1 MSQNYPSVVESSE
14 KKTEVR
20 AMFNAIAGRYDLLN
34 RVLSAGIDQRWRR
47 RAVALLAAERPKR
60 ILDIA
65 TGTADLALLATSLQP
80 EKVIGLDIS
89 AEMLAVGREKAA
101 RHASGEL
108 VELIEG
114 DAEAMPF
121 EDNSFDAI
129 LVAFGVR
136 NFGDL
141 GGGLRE
147 MNRVLRPG
155 GSAVVLEFSQ
165 PTAVPIKQLYGFYSK
180 HILPRIGGA
189 ISGDS
194 GAYKYLPDSV
204 AAFPYGDA
212 FLKRMAEAGF
222 ASGVCERLTFGI
234 ASLYKAQAS

>member
-1 MSQNYPSVVESSE
+1 MSENYPSVVESAE

-20 AMFNAIAGRYDLLN
+20 AMFNAIADRYDLLN

-47 RAVALLAAERPKR
+47 RAVALLESEKPKQ

-65 TGTADLALLATSLQP
+65 TGTADLALLATRLQP
-80 EKVIGLDIS
+80 EQVIGLDIS
-89 AEMLAVGREKAA
+89 AEMLAVGREKAS
-101 RHASGEL
+101 RHASGDL
-108 VELIEG
+108 VELMEG
-114 DAEAMPF
+114 DAEEMPF
-121 EDNSFDAI
+121 DDNSFDAI

-141 GGGLRE
+141 GRGLRE

-155 GSAVVLEFSQ
+155 GSAVVLEFSH
-165 PTAVPIKQLYGFYSK
+165 PTAFPIKQFYGFYSR

-204 AAFPYGDA
+204 AAFPDGRD
-212 FLKRMAEAGF
+212 FLERMTDAGF
-222 ASGVCERLTFGI
+222 SGGICERLTFGI
-234 ASLYKAQAS
+234 ASLYKAQAT